1 MWYEMR
7 LKRHVGACQQEFF
20 HSLGTTGSQQM
31 VLRRRVTGSDL
42 NFGIALT
49 TVWSL
54 NGMVGGRM
62 DVRTP
67 AKYVCKMVEAREEGK
82 ATLAECWWLAGV
94 EVERSGWIQE
104 LL

>member
-1 MWYEMR
+1 MR
-7 LKRHVGACQQEFF
+7 LKRHVGACQQGIF

-42 NFGIALT
+42 NFRIALT
-49 TVWSL
+49 TVQSL

-67 AKYVCKMVEAREEGK
+67 ARYVCKTVEAREKGK
-82 ATLAECWWLAGV
+82 ATWAECWWLAGV